1 MRFLYAVLN
10 IQQELSIVF
19 HQDWRQLLAHARG
32 AVGERNVVYFYSN
45 GSATA
50 NRGAEVSDCGIVRY
64 AVFRFNMCQVIHQLH
79 RAVLDCGIES
89 YIEKVAWSEFSCLT
103 SHPPYSRIS
112 PTATP

>member
-1 MRFLYAVLN
+1 MPFLHAVLN

-50 NRGAEVSDCGIVRY
+50 NRGAEVSECGTVRD
-64 AVFRFNMCQVIHQLH
+64 A
-79 RAVLDCGIES
+79 CGLPFQH
-89 YIEKVAWSEFSCLT
+89 VPG
-103 SHPPYSRIS
+103 HPPDAPRSS
-112 PTATP
+112 